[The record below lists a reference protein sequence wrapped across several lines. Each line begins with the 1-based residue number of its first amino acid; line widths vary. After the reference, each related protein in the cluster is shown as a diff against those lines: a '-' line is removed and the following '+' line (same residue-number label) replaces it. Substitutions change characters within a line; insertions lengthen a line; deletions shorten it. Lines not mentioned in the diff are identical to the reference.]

1 MRRIGI
7 AFVDNDPNR
16 QRLHREVVENL
27 NTLVGSVAETG
38 TPPTANTEFAVEH
51 GLGKIP
57 SEFQTLMSDAAGTVY
72 RSSVNRWSDRLA
84 YLKFSASGG
93 PSVRVKLRFR

>member
-1 MRRIGI
+1 MKRIGI

-16 QRLHREVVENL
+16 QRLHREIVENL
-27 NTLVGSVAETG
+27 NTLAGSVVETG

-57 SEFQTLMSDAAGTVY
+57 SEFSALMADSAGTVY
-72 RSSVNRWSDRLA
+72 RSSAEKWSDRIA
-84 YLKFSASGG
+84 YLKFSAAGG
-93 PSVRVKLRFR
+93 PSVRVRLRFR